1 MKATAIKAVGWL
13 LILLGA
19 FTVAFSG
26 KIVFPGFEFLLGIET
41 IVGKD
46 NVSYQPDGS
55 YLFTNPGAMMRW
67 ILPVAAVGILIC
79 VSGVLMLF
87 RARSRENSS
96 LDVRTHVG

>member
-1 MKATAIKAVGWL
+1 MKATPADAVGWL

-19 FTVAFSG
+19 LIVAFSG
-26 KIVFPGFEFLLGIET
+26 KIVFPGLELLLGIET

-67 ILPVAAVGILIC
+67 ILSVAAVGLLAC
-79 VSGVLMLF
+79 ASGVLMLF
-87 RARSRENSS
+87 RARSRANRSF
-96 LDVRTHVG
+96 DVRTHVG